1 MKILTLGGGG
11 EGDPPLGNFSHIIPF
26 FSDHVPYERF
36 WWGILCFTYIA
47 CSVYWL
53 LSLGDAHHVV
63 GNAGPKRF
71 PTSRLGP
78 HQQIN
83 LLNRDPLPKKVNISC
98 QIVFYSFKRP
108 CSSGHL
114 KVSRNPITVAC
125 LAPASDERFW
135 ICIVAV
141 CIAGQADG
149 AHLLTVYI
157 MCVTIFCKCCNKLD
171 QVYCAWLI
179 KRVIKREI
187 IQLAE
192 LCLTKWWIAGGT
204 SWHWVIIHMTILD
217 GTW

>member
-1 MKILTLGGGG
+1 MYKGYRQRKKTGLWGENSQRGGRGLTQTHSIFFSVFSNSGAYKIAKSGKNMWKFSNWG
-11 EGDPPLGNFSHIIPF
+11 EGGRGSATWEFFPHNPV

-53 LSLGDAHHVV
+53 LFLGDAHHVV

-108 CSSGHL
+108 CSVL
-114 KVSRNPITVAC
+114 KWSP
-125 LAPASDERFW
+125 E
-135 ICIVAV
+135 
-141 CIAGQADG
+141 G
-149 AHLLTVYI
+149 
-157 MCVTIFCKCCNKLD
+157 K
-171 QVYCAWLI
+171 
-179 KRVIKREI
+179 
-187 IQLAE
+187 
-192 LCLTKWWIAGGT
+192 
-204 SWHWVIIHMTILD
+204 
-217 GTW
+217 